1 MVKNVLVV
9 DDDQELLLSL
19 SEGLEK
25 YAETFSVLLAG
36 DGRVAV
42 EKLKENTISL
52 VVTDLKMPNMD
63 GFGLLA
69 HIMEQYPEIPVIII
83 TAYSTPRME
92 KLAREG
98 GAVGYIEKPFM
109 IDSLARKIMTSLRK
123 ESEGGTLHGV
133 SSGIFLQLIEMEQKT
148 CTIRLVDRTSG
159 KQGILFFREGELL
172 DAKSDQLQGESAAYE
187 IFSWDETE
195 ISIQNSC
202 GLNEKRINRDLQ
214 AILLEAMRLKDEA
227 SQQEESIKEE
237 NEENEAEE
245 ITEIEEQEIPLTK
258 DAVRDKLEKEIGRNS
273 GVEDIYEDGSWDGLM
288 AQISRIGN
296 FFGMGAIKASY
307 IDKGESR
314 DFILLPGK
322 TTMVLSVN
330 PRCSKDRIIQILS
343 G

>member
-19 SEGLEK
+19 MEGLDR
-25 YAETFSVLLAG
+25 YGETFSVLLAG
-36 DGRVAV
+36 DGQEAV

-63 GFGLLA
+63 GFALLA

-109 IDSLARKIMTSLRK
+109 IDSLARKIMTTLRK
-123 ESEGGTLHGV
+123 ETEGGTLHGV

-148 CTIRLVDRTSG
+148 CTIRLVDKSSG
-159 KQGILFFREGELL
+159 KQGVLFFRDGELL
-172 DAKSDQLQGESAAYE
+172 DAKSDNLQGEFAAYE

-202 GLNEKRINRDLQ
+202 SLKKKKINRDLQ
-214 AILLEAMRLKDEA
+214 AVLLEAMRLKDEA
-227 SQQEESIKEE
+227 AQRQESV
-237 NEENEAEE
+237 NEEREEDDAEE
-245 ITEIEEQEIPLTK
+245 VTDIEEPEIPVTK
-258 DAVRDKLEKEIGRNS
+258 NAIRDKLKKEIGRNL
-273 GVEDIYEDGSWDGLM
+273 GLEDIYEDGSWDGLI
-288 AQISRIGN
+288 AQMSRIGI
-296 FFGMGAIKASY
+296 FFDTGKMKVSY
-307 IDKGESR
+307 IDRGESK

-322 TTMVLSVN
+322 TTTVISVN
-330 PRCSKDRIIQILS
+330 PKCPKDRIIQILN

>member
-9 DDDQELLLSL
+9 DDDRELLLSL

-25 YAETFSVLLAG
+25 YSETFSLLLAG
-36 DGRVAV
+36 DGQVAV
-42 EKLKENTISL
+42 EKLKENTVSL

-63 GFGLLA
+63 GFALLG
-69 HIMEQYPEIPVIII
+69 HIMQQYPEIPVIII

-109 IDSLARKIMTSLRK
+109 IDNLARKIMTALRK
-123 ESEGGTLHGV
+123 ETEGGTLHGV

-148 CTIRLVDRTSG
+148 CTIRLVDKASG

-172 DAKSDQLQGESAAYE
+172 DAKSDDLQGEFAAYE

-202 GLNEKRINRDLQ
+202 SLNEKRIQRDLQ

-227 SQQEESIKEE
+227 SEQEESIEE
-237 NEENEAEE
+237 ESEEDEVEE
-245 ITEIEEQEIPLTK
+245 VTEIEAQEIPLSEN
-258 DAVRDKLEKEIGRNS
+258 AVRARLEKEIGKNS
-273 GVEDIYEDGSWDGLM
+273 GVEDIYEDGSWDGLI
-288 AQISRIGN
+288 AQMSRIGN
-296 FFGMGAIKASY
+296 FFGLGKMKVSY
-307 IDKGESR
+307 IDRGESK

-322 TTMVLSVN
+322 ITMVLSVN
-330 PRCSKDRIIQILS
+330 PRCPKDRIIQILS
-343 G
+343 S

>member
-19 SEGLEK
+19 LEGLEK
-25 YAETFSVLLAG
+25 YGETFSVQLAG
-36 DGRVAV
+36 DGQIAV
-42 EKLKENTISL
+42 EKLKENAISL

-69 HIMEQYPEIPVIII
+69 HIMEQYPEIPVIVI

-109 IDSLARKIMTSLRK
+109 VDSLARKIMTTLRK
-123 ESEGGTLHGV
+123 ETEGGTLHGV

-148 CTIRLVDRTSG
+148 CTIRLTDKSSE
-159 KQGILFFREGELL
+159 KQGVLFFRDGELL
-172 DAKSDQLQGESAAYE
+172 DAKCDNMQGEFAAYE

-202 GLNEKRINRDLQ
+202 SLKKKKINRDLQ

-227 SQQEESIKEE
+227 DQRKEPVSEETEE
-237 NEENEAEE
+237 DEAEE
-245 ITEIEEQEIPLTK
+245 VTEIEEVEIPFNEN
-258 DAVRDKLEKEIGRNS
+258 AIRDKLEKEIGRNP
-273 GVEDIYEDGSWDGLM
+273 GVEDIYEDGSWDGLI
-288 AQISRIGN
+288 AQMSRIGT
-296 FFGMGAIKASY
+296 FFAAGKVKISY
-307 IDKGESR
+307 IDRGESK

-322 TTMVLSVN
+322 TTTVLSVN
-330 PRCSKDRIIQILS
+330 PRCPKDRIIQILS

>member
-25 YAETFSVLLAG
+25 YSETFLVLLAG
-36 DGRVAV
+36 DGEQAV
-42 EKLKENTISL
+42 SKLKQHTISL

-63 GFGLLA
+63 GFALLA
-69 HIMEQYPEIPVIII
+69 HIMEQYPEVPVIII

-109 IDSLARKIMTSLRK
+109 IDSLARKIMTTLRR

-148 CTIRLVDRTSG
+148 CTIRLLDKLSG
-159 KQGILFFREGELL
+159 KQGVLFFKDGLLL
-172 DAKSDQLQGESAAYE
+172 DAKSDNLQGEFAAYE

-202 GLNEKRINRDLQ
+202 ALKKKKINRDLQ

-227 SQQEESIKEE
+227 AQRQEPVDERKDEGEVEE
-237 NEENEAEE
+237 VTEVEEP
-245 ITEIEEQEIPLTK
+245 QETVTK
-258 DAVRDKLEKEIGRNS
+258 NAILDKLKKEIGKNV
-273 GVEDIYEDGSWDGLM
+273 GLEDIYEDASWDSLL
-288 AQISRIGN
+288 AQMSRIGV
-296 FFGMGAIKASY
+296 FFDAGKIKVSY
-307 IDKGESR
+307 VDRGELK

-322 TTMVLSVN
+322 KTTVISVD
-330 PRCSKDRIIQILS
+330 PRCPKDRIIQVLS

>member
-25 YAETFSVLLAG
+25 YGETFSVLLAG
-36 DGRVAV
+36 DGQAALK
-42 EKLKENTISL
+42 KLKENTVSL

-63 GFGLLA
+63 GFALLT
-69 HIMEQYPEIPVIII
+69 HIMEQYPEIPVIVI

-109 IDSLARKIMTSLRK
+109 IDSLARKIMTTLRK
-123 ESEGGTLHGV
+123 ETEGGTLHGV
-133 SSGIFLQLIEMEQKT
+133 SSGMFLQLIEMEQKT
-148 CTIRLVDRTSG
+148 CTIRLVDKSSG
-159 KQGILFFREGELL
+159 KQGVLFFRDGELL
-172 DAKSDQLQGESAAYE
+172 DAKGDNLQGELAAYE

-202 GLNEKRINRDLQ
+202 SLKKKKIERDLQ

-227 SQQEESIKEE
+227 AQRQETA
-237 NEENEAEE
+237 NEEREEDKAEE
-245 ITEIEEQEIPLTK
+245 VAEIEEPEITVTK
-258 DAVRDKLEKEIGRNS
+258 NMIRDKLKNEIGRNLEL
-273 GVEDIYEDGSWDGLM
+273 EDIYEDASWDGLI
-288 AQISRIGN
+288 AQMSRIGI
-296 FFGMGAIKASY
+296 FFNMSKMKISY
-307 IDKGESR
+307 IDRGESK

-322 TTMVLSVN
+322 TTTVISVD
-330 PRCSKDRIIQILS
+330 PRCPKDRIIQTLS